1 VAAGLAAQHS
11 MASMHP
17 NAVAA
22 PYFAAAAAQG
32 LGSSPAGITT
42 VTLTIT
48 AMSLVCLPVELQL
61 Q

>member
-1 VAAGLAAQHS
+1 